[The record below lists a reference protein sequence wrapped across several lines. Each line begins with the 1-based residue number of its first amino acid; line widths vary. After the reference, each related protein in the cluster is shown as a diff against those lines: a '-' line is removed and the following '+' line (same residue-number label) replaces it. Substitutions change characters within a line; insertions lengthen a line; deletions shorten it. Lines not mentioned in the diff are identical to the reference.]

1 MSSCVKTLTISEG
14 ILLMNRSC
22 DYVSRK
28 SADIPPFL
36 VMDVLEK
43 AFEMSKAGE
52 DVIHLEVGE
61 PDFDTPSNIVEAG
74 IKALKQGRTHYTSS
88 TGIPELRVA
97 ISAYHK
103 RIYDVEVDPNN
114 IIITSGSSPAI
125 FLTLASI
132 LDPCD
137 EIILSDPHYACY
149 PNFVNFLGAVP
160 VFVPVYPETGFELD
174 PDSVKRAITKRTK
187 AIMINSPSNPTGTLI
202 KPENMRQLANLG
214 IPIIS
219 DEIYHGLV
227 YEGKEHSIL
236 EFTDNAFVVNG
247 FSKLYAMTGW
257 RLGYV
262 ISRPECVR
270 PIQKMSQNFFIS
282 AADFIQYAGVEALT
296 NSSDQTLEMK
306 RIFNERRIV
315 MLKRLREIGFEIKHD
330 PVGAFY
336 ILADARKFTSN
347 SYEFVFEILSEAHVG
362 VAPGIDFGE
371 NAEGFVRF
379 SYTNSMENILEGL
392 GRLEAYLKRRFGI

>member
-1 MSSCVKTLTISEG
+1 
-14 ILLMNRSC
+14 MNRFC
-22 DYVSRK
+22 ECVSRK
-28 SADIPPFL
+28 SSDIPPFL
-36 VMDVLEK
+36 VMDVLEE
-43 AFEMSKAGE
+43 ALRMSRMGE
-52 DVIHLEVGE
+52 EVIHLEVGE

-74 IKALKQGRTHYTSS
+74 VKALRQGRTHYTSS
-88 TGIPELRVA
+88 VGIPELRHA
-97 ISAYHK
+97 ISARHK
-103 RIYDVEVDPNN
+103 RMYNVDVNPDNV
-114 IIITSGSSPAI
+114 IITSGSSPAI

-132 LDPCD
+132 LDPGD
-137 EIILSDPHYACY
+137 EVILFDPHYACY
-149 PNFVNFLGAVP
+149 PNFVNFLGGVP
-160 VFVPVYPETGFELD
+160 TFVPVHPEDGFELN
-174 PDSVKRAITKRTK
+174 PGAVKKAISKRTK

-202 KPENMRQLANLG
+202 TPENMKAISNLG
-214 IPIIS
+214 VPIIS

-227 YEGKEHSIL
+227 YEGQEHSIL
-236 EFTDNAFVVNG
+236 EFTDNAFVLNG

-296 NSSDQTLEMK
+296 NSSEQTLEMK
-306 RIFNERRIV
+306 RIFNERRKV

-336 ILADARKFTSN
+336 ILCDARKFSKN
-347 SYEFVFEILSEAHVG
+347 SYEFTFEILREARVG

-371 NAEGFVRF
+371 NAEGFIRF
-379 SYTNSMENILEGL
+379 SYTNSMENIVKGL
-392 GRLEAYLKRRFGI
+392 DRIENYVHRRFRS

>member
-1 MSSCVKTLTISEG
+1 
-14 ILLMNRSC
+14 
-22 DYVSRK
+22 
-28 SADIPPFL
+28 
-36 VMDVLEK
+36 MDVLEE
-43 AFEMSKAGE
+43 ALRMSRTGE
-52 DVIHLEVGE
+52 EVIHLEVGE

-74 IKALKQGRTHYTSS
+74 VKALRQGRTHYTSS
-88 TGIPELRVA
+88 VGIPELRHA
-97 ISAYHK
+97 ISASHK
-103 RIYDVEVDPNN
+103 RMYNVDVNPDNV
-114 IIITSGSSPAI
+114 IITSGSSPAI

-132 LDPCD
+132 LDPGD
-137 EIILSDPHYACY
+137 EVILSDPHYACY
-149 PNFVNFLGAVP
+149 PNFVNFLGAIP
-160 VFVPVYPETGFELD
+160 TFVPVHPEDGFELN
-174 PDSVKRAITKRTK
+174 PGAVKKAISKRTK

-202 KPENMRQLANLG
+202 TPENMKAISNLG
-214 IPIIS
+214 VPIIS

-227 YEGKEHSIL
+227 YEGQEHSIL
-236 EFTDNAFVVNG
+236 EFTDNSFVLNG

-296 NSSDQTLEMK
+296 NSSSQTFEMK
-306 RIFNERRIV
+306 RIFNERRKV

-336 ILADARKFTSN
+336 ILCDARKFSKN
-347 SYEFVFEILSEAHVG
+347 SYEFTFEILREARVG

-371 NAEGFVRF
+371 NSEGFIRF
-379 SYTNSMENILEGL
+379 SYTNSMENIVEGL
-392 GRLEAYLKRRFGI
+392 DRIENYLHRRFRS

>member
-1 MSSCVKTLTISEG
+1 
-14 ILLMNRSC
+14 MNRFC
-22 DYVSRK
+22 ECISRK
-28 SADIPPFL
+28 AAAIPPFM
-36 VMDVLEK
+36 VMDVLEE
-43 AFEMSKAGE
+43 ALRISKTGE

-74 IKALKQGRTHYTSS
+74 VKALRQGRTHYTSS
-88 TGIPELRVA
+88 VGIPELRYA

-103 RIYDVEVDPNN
+103 RLYDVDVNPDNV
-114 IIITSGSSPAI
+114 IITSGSSPAI

-132 LDPCD
+132 LDPGD
-137 EIILSDPHYACY
+137 EVIFADPHYACY
-149 PNFVNFLGAVP
+149 PNFVNFLGAIP
-160 VFVPVYPETGFELD
+160 TFVPVHPEDGFELN
-174 PDSVKRAITKRTK
+174 PSAVKKATSKRTK
-187 AIMINSPSNPTGTLI
+187 AIIINSPSNPTGTLI
-202 KPENMRQLANLG
+202 SPESMKAISDLG
-214 IPIIS
+214 APIIS

-227 YEGKEHSIL
+227 YEGQEHSIL
-236 EFTDNAFVVNG
+236 EFTDNSFVLNG

-296 NSSDQTLEMK
+296 NSSSQTLEMK
-306 RIFNERRIV
+306 RIFNERRKI

-336 ILADARKFTSN
+336 ILCDARKFSQN
-347 SYEFVFEILSEAHVG
+347 SYEFTFEILREARVG

-371 NAEGFVRF
+371 NAEGFIRF
-379 SYTNSMENILEGL
+379 SYTNSMENIIEGL
-392 GRLEAYLKRRFGI
+392 NRIENYLKRRFRF

>member
-1 MSSCVKTLTISEG
+1 
-14 ILLMNRSC
+14 MNRFC
-22 DYVSRK
+22 ECVSRK
-28 SADIPPFL
+28 SSDIPPFL
-36 VMDVLEK
+36 VMDVLEE
-43 AFEMSKAGE
+43 ALRMSRTGE
-52 DVIHLEVGE
+52 EVIHLEVGE

-74 IKALKQGRTHYTSS
+74 VKALRQGRTHYTSS
-88 TGIPELRVA
+88 VGIPELRHA
-97 ISAYHK
+97 ISARHK
-103 RIYDVEVDPNN
+103 RMYNVDVNPDNV
-114 IIITSGSSPAI
+114 IITSGSSPAI

-132 LDPCD
+132 LDPGD
-137 EIILSDPHYACY
+137 EVILSDPHYACY
-149 PNFVNFLGAVP
+149 PNFVNFLGAIP
-160 VFVPVYPETGFELD
+160 TFVPVHPEDGFELN
-174 PDSVKRAITKRTK
+174 PGAVKKAISKRTK

-202 KPENMRQLANLG
+202 TPENMKAISNLG
-214 IPIIS
+214 VPIIS

-227 YEGKEHSIL
+227 YEGQEHSIL
-236 EFTDNAFVVNG
+236 EFTDNAFVLNG

-296 NSSDQTLEMK
+296 NSSEQTLEMK
-306 RIFNERRIV
+306 RIFNERRKV

-336 ILADARKFTSN
+336 ILCDARKFSKN
-347 SYEFVFEILSEAHVG
+347 SYEFTFEILHEARVG

-371 NAEGFVRF
+371 NAEGFIRF
-379 SYTNSMENILEGL
+379 SYTNSMENIVKGL
-392 GRLEAYLKRRFGI
+392 DRIENYLHRRFRS